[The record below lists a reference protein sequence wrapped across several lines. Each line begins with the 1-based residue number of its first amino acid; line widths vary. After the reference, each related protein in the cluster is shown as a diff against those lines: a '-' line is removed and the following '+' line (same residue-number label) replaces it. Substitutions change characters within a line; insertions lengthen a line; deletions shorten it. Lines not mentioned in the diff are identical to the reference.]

1 MLKGPLLHPQI
12 LAALAGAGH
21 GAKVLIAA
29 ANFPATTQS
38 GPNAVVVSL
47 ALAPGLVTC
56 TDVLSVVVKTTVIE
70 RAAVI
75 SPPDGLAA
83 NEPVAWS
90 EYRGVFEAIGA
101 PLTLESL
108 PGGRFM
114 RETLSPELALVV
126 ATGDQ
131 RLYTSILLTVGV
143 VRPS

>member
-1 MLKGPLLHPQI
+1 MLSGRLLHPQI

-29 ANFPATTQS
+29 ANFPTTPRS
-38 GPNAVVVSL
+38 GRNAAAVSL

-56 TDVLSVVVKTTVIE
+56 TDVLSVVVTATVFE

-75 SPPDGLAA
+75 SPPDGQAES
-83 NEPVAWS
+83 EPAAWS
-90 EYRGVFEAIGA
+90 EYRGVFASIGA
-101 PLTLESL
+101 PLALEPLS
-108 PGGRFM
+108 GDRFM
-114 RETLSPELALVV
+114 AETLSPDLALAV

>member
-1 MLKGPLLHPQI
+1 MLKGRLIHPLI

-29 ANFPATTQS
+29 ANFPTTTRS
-38 GPNAVVVSL
+38 GPNATTVSL

-56 TDVLSVVVKTTVIE
+56 TDVLSVVVTAAVFE
-70 RAAVI
+70 HAAVI
-75 SPPDGLAA
+75 SPPDEQAES
-83 NEPVAWS
+83 EPAAWS
-90 EYRGVFEAIGA
+90 EYRGVFESIGA
-101 PLTLESL
+101 PRALEPLS
-108 PGGRFM
+108 GDRFM
-114 RETLSPELALVV
+114 AETLSPDLALAV